1 MLKDSYI
8 CYLRSNQEIADVMLF
23 DQEFGELRA
32 GFSQTRVKHGLII
45 TNTVRLLSKA
55 PSQS

>member
-1 MLKDSYI
+1 
-8 CYLRSNQEIADVMLF
+8 MLF